1 MAATNFARFYGSES
15 PDDVPRY
22 SVAEASRYLDV
33 PYATVRSW
41 FVGTTYRGGVFAP
54 VIRGVDVSPP
64 RLSFNNLI
72 EVHVLRALRTH
83 HGHNLRQIR
92 AAIASAQT
100 LAGVDRLLL
109 SRELRT
115 DGGANLLLDEIWR
128 LTNLTKSGQLGMRKI
143 LEAHLERIDRERMTL
158 FPFVRTFAER
168 RDIAINPTVSFG
180 KPVVARRGI
189 STAVI
194 AKRLDA
200 GETKESLAADYE
212 LDLTEIEMAAV
223 YELAA

>member
-1 MAATNFARFYGSES
+1 VVEF
-15 PDDVPRY
+15 
-22 SVAEASRYLDV
+22 
-33 PYATVRSW
+33 
-41 FVGTTYRGGVFAP
+41 
-54 VIRGVDVSPP
+54 
-64 RLSFNNLI
+64 
-72 EVHVLRALRTH
+72 
-83 HGHNLRQIR
+83 
-92 AAIASAQT
+92 ASAQS

-109 SRELRT
+109 SRDLRT
-115 DGGANLLLDEIWR
+115 DGGANLLLDEIGR
-128 LTNLTKSGQLGMRKI
+128 LTNLTKSGQLGMRRI
-143 LEAHLERIDRERMTL
+143 LEAHLERIDRERTTL

-168 RDIAINPTVSFG
+168 RDIAINPTISFG

-200 GETKESLAADYE
+200 GETKESLAADYD